1 MSGVFKID
9 TRSLVDKAMHEQ
21 NMNNN
26 LSYRMEQEHFA
37 RNYGLM
43 DISTGR
49 MNEISPYFK
58 HVPEIEQERMMDLHH
73 SRQLEFDRQNTFR
86 ARNSFGQD
94 SLDFKPVNYLIQES
108 PRFEPIVPQYE
119 PLPFLK
125 KKDWDIT

>member
-9 TRSLVDKAMHEQ
+9 TRSLADIAMHEQ

-49 MNEISPYFK
+49 MNETSPYFK
-58 HVPEIEQERMMDLHH
+58 YVPEIEQERTMGLYH
-73 SRQLEFDRQNTFR
+73 SRQLEFERQSRITE
-86 ARNSFGQD
+86 RNSFGQD
-94 SLDFKPVNYLIQES
+94 SLGFKA
-108 PRFEPIVPQYE
+108 FW
-119 PLPFLK
+119 K
-125 KKDWDIT
+125 KKDWDII